1 MKSLG
6 HVMAA
11 SDLSGPSRFA
21 LERARQIAASH
32 GSACTAVHVVAEG
45 AFEDLR
51 HLFGERGAAA
61 QEQVLADARERL
73 AGIVGAPAAS
83 VADIGQRVVVGRVV
97 EELVAQAGK
106 LDAGLV
112 VLGARGEGFLRHLVL
127 GTTAERVLRK
137 LQRPMLVVRQL
148 PYAGYRRVLVAV
160 DFSPASAAAL
170 RLASLVAPSAQR
182 VLVHAYELPFESK
195 LHFAGVDDPAIQGY
209 RRRAEAEARTRL
221 EAFALQGG
229 LRPGEAR
236 LIVGRGDP
244 SRVVIEHQQ
253 DEGCDLIVVGKRG
266 RGLVEELLLG
276 SVTKH
281 LLAESTTDVL
291 VAVPPGSPPA

>member
-1 MKSLG
+1 MKTVG

-21 LERARQIAASH
+21 LERGRQIAARH
-32 GSACTAVHVVAEG
+32 GANCTAVHVVSEG
-45 AFEDLR
+45 ALDELR
-51 HLFGERGAAA
+51 RIFGQQGAVA
-61 QEQVLADARERL
+61 QELVLAEARERL
-73 AGIVGAPAAS
+73 SGMVRPPLAGAPDTA
-83 VADIGQRVVVGRVV
+83 IRVVAGRVV
-97 EELVAQAGK
+97 DELVAQAAS

-137 LQRPMLVVRQL
+137 LQRPVLVVRQM
-148 PYAGYRRVLVAV
+148 PYDGYRRVLVAV
-160 DFSPASAAAL
+160 DFSPASAEAL
-170 RLASLVAPSAQR
+170 RLASVVAPSAQR
-182 VLVHAYELPFESK
+182 VLVHAFELPFESK
-195 LHFAGVDDPAIQGY
+195 LHFAGVDEAAIDGY
-209 RRRAEAEARTRL
+209 RRRAEAEARSRL
-221 EAFALQGG
+221 GAFAAQAG
-229 LRPGEAR
+229 LGRDQAR

-244 SRVVIEHQQ
+244 SRVVVERQQ

-266 RGLVEELLLG
+266 KGVVEELLLG

-281 LLAESTTDVL
+281 VLAESTTDVL